1 MRVREAIG
9 FLVAVLFVVVFTIE
23 AVISF
28 LVGDALSEVGGA
40 VTSAVFIGLG
50 ALGWFISTRRSL
62 EKQGVP
68 WWCSAEAAQFH
79 KFKETGNPYEEP
91 RILECSACGVHRQV
105 LKKKPWNER
114 GTTE

>member
-1 MRVREAIG
+1 MRVSEAIG
-9 FLVAVLFVVVFTIE
+9 FLALPVLTIGWVVL
-23 AVISF
+23 F
-28 LVGDALSEVGGA
+28 LVGAEVGEPDGA
-40 VTSAVFIGLG
+40 GAIGLG
-50 ALGWFISTRRSL
+50 ALGWLISTRRSL

-79 KFKETGNPYEEP
+79 KFADIGDPYREP

-105 LKKKPWNER
+105 LKKKMWNER

>member
-9 FLVAVLFVVVFTIE
+9 FLALLIFTI
-23 AVISF
+23 V
-28 LVGDALSEVGGA
+28 LYTVDATPSEDGGA
-40 VTSAVFIGLG
+40 ALMGLG
-50 ALGWFISTRRSL
+50 ALGWLIYTRHSL
-62 EKQGVP
+62 KKQGVP

-79 KFKETGNPYEEP
+79 KFADIGDPYKEP

-105 LKKKPWNER
+105 LKKKMWNER

>member
-28 LVGDALSEVGGA
+28 LVGDTPSEVGG
-40 VTSAVFIGLG
+40 AVFIGLG

-79 KFKETGNPYEEP
+79 KFADIGDPYKEP

>member
-9 FLVAVLFVVVFTIE
+9 FLVAVLFVAAFTIE
-23 AVISF
+23 AVISL
-28 LVGDALSEVGGA
+28 LVGDTPSEVGGA
-40 VTSAVFIGLG
+40 LVRAVFMGLG
-50 ALGWFISTRRSL
+50 ALGWFIYTRRSL

-68 WWCSAEAAQFH
+68 WWCSVDPAQFH

-105 LKKKPWNER
+105 LKKSQGGDGE
-114 GTTE
+114 